1 MKPLPD
7 ETYETWCG
15 RVRMYENGHA
25 MMRIAQG
32 DNVDEVM
39 ESMARRIMD
48 KLLHPLY
55 LAIRESANTTVDMEE
70 LKRGYTEKMERRG
83 PVADHVEVDT

>member
-7 ETYETWCG
+7 ESYESWCK
-15 RVRMYENGHA
+15 RVQMYEHGNA

-32 DNVDEVM
+32 DNADEVM
-39 ESMARRIMD
+39 ESMSRRIMD

-55 LAIRESANTTVDMEE
+55 LAIRESADTTVDMEE
-70 LKRGYTEKMERRG
+70 LKRGYTEKMEKRG
-83 PVADHVEVDT
+83 LVADHVEVDT

>member
-7 ETYETWCG
+7 ETYESWCK
-15 RVRMYENGHA
+15 RVQMYEHGNA

-32 DNVDEVM
+32 DNADEVM
-39 ESMARRIMD
+39 ESMSRRIMD

-55 LAIRESANTTVDMEE
+55 LAIRESSNITVNSADLKQDYEE
-70 LKRGYTEKMERRG
+70 KLKSRGL
-83 PVADHVEVDT
+83 VADHVEVDT